1 VADAGTSLRQAL
13 SAIASRLQQAGIDR
27 ARAEAR
33 LLAAQALGVKLETVV
48 GDDARVLTADE
59 VQRLEALAARRVQ
72 REPMAQIL
80 GRREFFGRNFCV
92 TADVLMPRP
101 DSETLIEAVLAQ
113 VPDRSAPLR
122 LLELGVGSGCLLLT
136 LLAELPNA
144 QGAGVDISPAALA
157 VAKQN
162 ASALGLAACCAL
174 VEGDWSR
181 AAEGR
186 FDIVLSNPPYIPSH
200 DIERLEPEVA
210 RYEPRLALDGG
221 DDGLHFYRRLA
232 ADLPRLLM
240 GGGLVAVEIGQ
251 GQGSAVGRLF
261 QEAGLRLLPA
271 RADLAGIER
280 CILARAPET
289 VNPA

>member
-13 SAIASRLQQAGIDR
+13 SAIASRLQQAGIER

-48 GDDARVLTADE
+48 GEDARVLTADE
-59 VQRLEALAARRVQ
+59 MLRLEALAARRGR

-80 GRREFFGRNFCV
+80 GQREFFGRDFRV
-92 TADVLMPRP
+92 TADVLTPRP

-144 QGAGVDISPAALA
+144 RGTGVDISPAALA
-157 VAKQN
+157 VTKEN
-162 ASALGLAACCAL
+162 AIALGLAARCAL

-181 AAEGR
+181 VVEGR

-200 DIERLEPEVA
+200 EIDRLEPEVA

-221 DDGLHFYRRLA
+221 DDGLLFYRRLA
-232 ADLPRLLM
+232 ADLQRLLV

-280 CILARAPET
+280 CILARAPVVEKS
-289 VNPA
+289 A